1 MARPL
6 LTTQTEQ
13 EHSVQQKTVG
23 MLVYVL
29 RYDDLPADDSMI
41 LPPITREGTTYEV
54 GRAPEVGPV
63 ALEGSTLLLPDP
75 FVSRTHARLVRR
87 RGADVI
93 EDLGSKLGTF
103 VNGKRIEGPRVLV
116 DGDLLEIGHS
126 LFVYRLVEPRMAGR
140 MASLRK
146 GLSHGPT
153 RTLCPELAGISTD
166 LERIARTDQP
176 VLLLAETGAG
186 KEIAARFVHEKS
198 GRAGPFVAVDCGAI
212 PDHLVEGE
220 LFGHRRGAF
229 SGAVEER
236 KGRIR
241 SAEGGTVFLDEI
253 GNLLES
259 AQASLLR
266 VIQEREV
273 TPVGGERP
281 QKVDVRWIAATN
293 ESLFA
298 EDSRFRADL
307 RARLAGYVA
316 LLPPLRKRRED
327 LGVLCADIL
336 GKTGLPSVAIT
347 KRAARALFFGD
358 LPGNIRELERSLS
371 SAAVL
376 KGDGPIDLPH
386 LSVVAARAAGK
397 VGARAEGSAADASP
411 SEPSPSAELPR
422 ERSTRP
428 PREAIEAALVQAKR
442 VQGEAARLLGVHE
455 RQLARWMDAYGI
467 PRGKKSASET

>member
-23 MLVYVL
+23 LLVFVL
-29 RYDDLPADDSMI
+29 RYDDLLAADSRI
-41 LPPITREGTTYEV
+41 LPPITREGAKYEV
-54 GRAPEVGPV
+54 GRAPEVRPA
-63 ALEGSTLLLPDP
+63 ALAGSTLLLPDP
-75 FVSRTHARLVRR
+75 FVSRAHARLVRR
-87 RGADVI
+87 RGADVL

-103 VNGKRIEGPRVLV
+103 VNGERIEGPRALV

-126 LFVYRLVEPRMAGR
+126 LLVYRLVEPRVAVR
-140 MASLRK
+140 LASLPQ
-146 GLSHGPT
+146 GIQHGPT
-153 RTLCPELAGISTD
+153 RTLCPELASMSAD

-186 KEIAARFVHEKS
+186 KEIAARFVHETS

-236 KGRIR
+236 RGRIR
-241 SAEGGTVFLDEI
+241 SAEGGTVFLDEL
-253 GNLLES
+253 GNLPES

-273 TPVGGERP
+273 TPVGGERA

-293 ESLFA
+293 EALFS

-316 LLPPLRKRRED
+316 LLPPLRRRRED
-327 LGVLCADIL
+327 LGFLVADIL
-336 GKTGLPSVAIT
+336 GKTGLSSVSIT
-347 KRAARALFFGD
+347 KRAARALFFGE
-358 LPGNIRELERSLS
+358 LPGNIRELERALS

-376 KGDGPIDLPH
+376 MGDGPIDVQH
-386 LSVVAARAAGK
+386 LSVVAARAASRAS
-397 VGARAEGSAADASP
+397 ARAEGSAADAP
-411 SEPSPSAELPR
+411 PADPPTGEPQ
-422 ERSTRP
+422 RSSSKRP
-428 PREAIEAALVQAKR
+428 TREAIEAALARTNR

-455 RQLARWMDAYGI
+455 RQLTRWMDAYGI
-467 PRGKKSASET
+467 PRAKKSSSEA